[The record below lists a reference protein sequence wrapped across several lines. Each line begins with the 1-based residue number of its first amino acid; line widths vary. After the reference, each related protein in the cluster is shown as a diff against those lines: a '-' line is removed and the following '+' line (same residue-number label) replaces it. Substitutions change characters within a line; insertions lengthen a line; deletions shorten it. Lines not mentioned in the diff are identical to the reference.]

1 MFTGLI
7 EGTCRV
13 VEPQNVEPGMRLIV
27 ESQAMASEAHIGDSI
42 ALSGC
47 CLTVVQLDT
56 ALLHFELGPETLQRT
71 KLGRIQT
78 DQLLN
83 WERSLRAGDRL
94 GGHFVTG
101 HVDATAVLEERH
113 DDREWSTFWFRLP
126 ALWTRQMVPKGS
138 ITVDGVSLT
147 LVEVESERF
156 SVCLIPHT
164 LAVTTLGRLKR
175 GDTVNIETDLLAK
188 YVEKQLAGFRA

>member
-1 MFTGLI
+1 MFTGLV

-13 VEPQNVEPGMRLIV
+13 VEPRADGPGMRLIV
-27 ESQAMASEAHIGDSI
+27 ESAAIAEGSRIGDSI
-42 ALSGC
+42 ALNGC
-47 CLTVVQLDT
+47 CLTVVQQEPGR
-56 ALLHFELGPETLQRT
+56 LHFDLGPETLQRT
-71 KLGRIQT
+71 MLGRVQQ

-83 WERSLRAGDRL
+83 WERSLRVGDRL

-101 HVDATAVLEERH
+101 HVDTTAVLERRL

-126 ALWTRQMVPKGS
+126 DAWTRQMVPKGS

-147 LVEVESERF
+147 LVEVESQRF

-164 LAVTTLGRLKR
+164 LAITTLGRLKLD
-175 GDTVNIETDLLAK
+175 DTVNIETDLLAK